1 MYFVSDSDGRIYK
14 EGTED
19 ECKAFLSTPSEIIDN
34 LPPMSIYAAED
45 WSNLF
50 GASEE

>member
-1 MYFVSDSDGRIYK
+1 MYFVSDNDGRIYK

-19 ECKAFLSTPSEIIDN
+19 ECKAFLTTPSEILDN
-34 LPPMSIYAAED
+34 LPPMSIYAAEE
-45 WSNLF
+45 WIKLF